1 MKVKETYLGKVSVT
15 AEGRWDKT
23 KEYERL
29 SLVYDTATL
38 ESYISKI
45 KVPANTEIT
54 DEDYWQPYSSFEKQ
68 LVIDYQD
75 FQADV
80 LQRLEA
86 QNRKIKQS
94 RLIVLDDE
102 EREALTIDDI
112 SVGCLVYVL
121 DTKHSYILDSI
132 DSNNN
137 KTWHIYDGSLL
148 GSIIFAE
155 FNGQFPQGLADRAI
169 ADSSGNIFEDTYIT
183 RALVVNYV
191 ADQIKK
197 YLKDNALMILDGQIT
212 PTMLSA
218 SVMQLFGNRTITN
231 LADEEDLTSVNNLL
245 KFKDK
250 VYNTPNYSGL
260 GIKYLRKNII
270 DGVNT
275 LTQEMIDEDYTIYIL
290 QYDYCLNNETITLP
304 DHSII
309 IWKGG
314 SLSEGTINLNK
325 CRILG
330 AYQPT
335 DLFAD
340 SISLDGDWAQG
351 QLFYHA
357 MGLDEDGHLTVELVA
372 DNDYYW
378 YWNGE
383 EWISL
388 GFDLSNFVTTSD
400 FNTFKS
406 QLNTALGLID
416 GRLTNVENAIAAIE
430 PGISLDDVEEAF
442 LSLLQEY
449 VRAGSNVTISVVNGK
464 LQIAASGG
472 EIDWDEVDQHIAD
485 YISQLPSRD
494 VPFANNAGTVAGIIK
509 KGTGLKINDT
519 THVMSVDINYIRQQ
533 LESSMQGATK
543 SFVYT
548 LIDKVLPVGS
558 IILWDNDNVVPTGW
572 RIYTEAQGR
581 YVIGV
586 SPTNGVNVIEEGI
599 QNVLI
604 TTNKFKTAYN
614 SASPETAGATYVQ
627 MQAHPLPAHQHL
639 MSIVKTKIGDNGF
652 GSMAP
657 VSWGHGYMD
666 NNDAIFAGKA
676 PSITTPSSAGIYPV
690 GNAISNPK
698 AVTGPN
704 TASDSIAN
712 TAMGA
717 TEIQNHNVYIS
728 TIPPTIALHY
738 IKRITNAEDL

>member
-1 MKVKETYLGKVSVT
+1 MKVKETYLGKVSIT

-29 SLVYDTATL
+29 SLVYDTTTL

-54 DEDYWQPYSSFEKQ
+54 NEDYWQPYSSFEKQ

-80 LQRLEA
+80 LARLEA

-94 RLIVLDDE
+94 RLVVEDE
-102 EREALTIDDI
+102 EERDALTVDDV

-121 DTKHSYILDSI
+121 NTRHSYILDSI
-132 DSNNN
+132 DTNNN
-137 KTWHIYDGSLL
+137 KTWRIYDGSLL
-148 GSIIFAE
+148 GSILWSE
-155 FNGQFPQGLADRAI
+155 FNGQFPQGVADRAI
-169 ADSSGNIFEDTYIT
+169 ADSSGNVFEDTYIT
-183 RALVVNYV
+183 RALVANYV

-250 VYNTPNYSGL
+250 EYNVPNYSGL

-275 LTQEMIDEDYTIYIL
+275 LTQDMIDEDYTIYIL
-290 QYDYCLNNETITLP
+290 QYDYCLGGETITLP
-304 DHSII
+304 DNSII
-309 IWKGG
+309 FWKGG
-314 SLSEGTINLNK
+314 SLSEGTINLNR

-330 AYQPT
+330 AYRPT

-357 MGLDEDGHLTVELVA
+357 MNLDEDGHFVEIVEN
-372 DNDYYW
+372 NDYYW
-378 YWNGE
+378 YWNGT
-383 EWISL
+383 EWVSL
-388 GFDLSNFVTTSD
+388 GFDLSTFVSKTEY
-400 FNTFKS
+400 NAFKS
-406 QLNTALGLID
+406 QVNEALTSIRN
-416 GRLTNVENAIAAIE
+416 RLTSVENAIGGIQS
-430 PGISLDDVEEAF
+430 GISLEDVDAAF
-442 LSLLQEY
+442 LGLLQKY
-449 VRAGSNVTISVVNGK
+449 VTNGQNVTISVSGGK
-464 LQIAASGG
+464 LQISASGG
-472 EIDWDEVDQHIAD
+472 TEIDWTEVDQHIAD
-485 YISQLPSRD
+485 YIDQLPSKD
-494 VPFANNAGTVAGIIK
+494 VPFATNNGKTAGIIK
-509 KGTGLKINDT
+509 KGTGLKINDS
-519 THVMSVDINYIRQQ
+519 THVMSVDIDYIKQQ
-533 LESSMQGATK
+533 ISSSMQGATK
-543 SFVYT
+543 NFVYT
-548 LIDKVLPVGS
+548 LMDKVLPVGS
-558 IILWDNDNVVPTGW
+558 IILWDGDSNIPNGW
-572 RIYTEAQGR
+572 QIYTAAQGR

-586 SPTNGVNVIEEGI
+586 SPTNGVGVIEEGV

-604 TTNKFKTAYN
+604 TTNKFKTAK
-614 SASPETAGATYVQ
+614 TTGGAAYVQ
-627 MQAHPLPAHQHL
+627 LQSQNLPAHQHL

-652 GSMAP
+652 GSVAP

-666 NNDAIFAGKA
+666 NNDRIFDGKA

-690 GNAISNPK
+690 TDKNTNPK

-704 TASDSIAN
+704 TASNSIAN

-717 TEIQNHNVYIS
+717 TESQNHSVYIS

-738 IKRITNAEDL
+738 IKRITNSQDL

>member
-45 KVPANTEIT
+45 KVPANIEIT
-54 DEDYWQPYSSFEKQ
+54 NEDYWQPYSSFEKQ
-68 LVIDYQD
+68 LVIDYQE

-80 LQRLEA
+80 LRRLEA

-94 RLIVLDDE
+94 RLVVADE
-102 EREALTIDDI
+102 EERDALTVDDI

-132 DSNNN
+132 DTNNN
-137 KTWHIYDGSLL
+137 KTWRIYDGSLL
-148 GSIIFAE
+148 GSILWSE
-155 FNGQFPQGLADRAI
+155 FNGQFPQGVADRAI
-169 ADSSGNIFEDTYIT
+169 ADSSGNVFEDTYIT

-191 ADQIKK
+191 ADQIKR
-197 YLKDNALMILDGQIT
+197 YLKDNALMILDKQIT
-212 PTMLSA
+212 PSMLSD
-218 SVMQLFGNRTITN
+218 SVMQLLGNRSITN
-231 LADEEDLTSVNNLL
+231 LADEEDITSVNNLL

-250 VYNTPNYSGL
+250 EYNVPNYSGL

-275 LTQEMIDEDYTIYIL
+275 LTQDMIDEDYTIYVL
-290 QYDYCLNNETITLP
+290 QYDYCLGGETITLP

-309 IWKGG
+309 FWKGG

-357 MGLDEDGHLTVELVA
+357 MNLDEDGHFVEIVA
-372 DNDYYW
+372 NNNYYW
-378 YWNGE
+378 YWNE
-383 EWISL
+383 TEWISL
-388 GFDLSNFVTTSD
+388 GFDLSNFVTKTEY
-400 FNTFKS
+400 NAFKS
-406 QLNTALGLID
+406 QVNEALTSIRN
-416 GRLTNVENAIAAIE
+416 RLTSVENAIAGIQS
-430 PGISLDDVEEAF
+430 GISLEDVDAAF
-442 LSLLQEY
+442 LGLLQKY
-449 VRAGSNVTISVVNGK
+449 VTNGQNVTISVSGGK

-472 EIDWDEVDQHIAD
+472 TEIDWDEVDQHIAN
-485 YISQLPSRD
+485 YISQLPSAD

-509 KGTGLKINDT
+509 KGTGLKINNS
-519 THVMSVDINYIRQQ
+519 THVMSVDIDYVRQQ
-533 LESSMQGATK
+533 ISSSMQGATK
-543 SFVYT
+543 DFVYT
-548 LIDKVLPVGS
+548 LMDKVLPVGS
-558 IILWDNDNVVPTGW
+558 IILWDGDGNIPNGW
-572 RIYTEAQGR
+572 AVYTEAQGR

-586 SPTNGVNVIEEGI
+586 SPTNGVGIIEEGV

-604 TTNKFKTAYN
+604 TTSKFKTAK
-614 SASPETAGATYVQ
+614 STGGAAYVQ
-627 MQAHPLPAHQHL
+627 LQSQNLPAHQHL

-652 GSMAP
+652 GSVAP

-666 NNDAIFAGKA
+666 NNDAIFGGKA

-690 GNAISNPK
+690 GNQITNPK

-704 TASDSIAN
+704 TASNSIAN

-717 TEIQNHNVYIS
+717 VESQNHNVYIS

-738 IKRITNAEDL
+738 IKRVTNSENL

>member
-1 MKVKETYLGKVSVT
+1 MKVKETYLGKVSIT
-15 AEGRWDKT
+15 AEGKWNKA

-68 LVIDYQD
+68 LVIDYQN

-80 LQRLEA
+80 LARLEA

-94 RLIVLDDE
+94 RLVVADE
-102 EREALTIDDI
+102 EERDALTVDDI

-132 DSNNN
+132 DTNNN

-148 GSIIFAE
+148 GSILWSE
-155 FNGQFPQGLADRAI
+155 FNGQFPQGVADRAI
-169 ADSSGNIFEDTYIT
+169 ADSSGNVFEDTYIT
-183 RALVVNYV
+183 RVLVANYV

-197 YLKDNALMILDGQIT
+197 YLKDNALMILDKQIT
-212 PTMLSA
+212 PSMLSD
-218 SVMQLFGNRTITN
+218 SVMQLLGNRSITN
-231 LADEEDLTSVNNLL
+231 LADEEDITSVNNLL

-250 VYNTPNYSGL
+250 EYNVPNYSGL

-275 LTQEMIDEDYTIYIL
+275 LTQDMIDEDYTIYVL
-290 QYDYCLNNETITLP
+290 QYDYCLGDETITLP

-309 IWKGG
+309 FWKGG

-335 DLFAD
+335 DLFAN

-357 MGLDEDGHLTVELVA
+357 MNLDEDGHFVEIVE
-372 DNDYYW
+372 NNNYYW
-378 YWNGE
+378 YWNE
-383 EWISL
+383 TEWISL
-388 GFDLSNFVTTSD
+388 GFDLSSFVTKTEY
-400 FNTFKS
+400 NAFKS
-406 QLNTALGLID
+406 QVESALSSIRN
-416 GRLTNVENAIAAIE
+416 RLTTVENAISGIQS
-430 PGISLDDVEEAF
+430 GISLEDVDAAF
-442 LSLLQEY
+442 LGLLQKY
-449 VRAGSNVTISVVNGK
+449 VTNGQNVTISVSGGK

-472 EIDWDEVDQHIAD
+472 TEIDWDEVDQHIAE
-485 YISQLPSRD
+485 YIDQLPSKD

-509 KGTGLKINDT
+509 KGTGLTINDK
-519 THVMSVDINYIRQQ
+519 THVMSVDINYIKQQ
-533 LESSMQGATK
+533 ISSSMQGATK
-543 SFVYT
+543 DFVYE
-548 LIDKVLPVGS
+548 LMDKVLPVGS
-558 IILWDNDNVVPTGW
+558 IILWDNDDVVPTGW

-586 SPTNGVNVIEEGI
+586 KPGGVSVLKNGKTIATNDFTQE
-599 QNVLI
+599 QDF
-604 TTNKFKTAYN
+604 T
-614 SASPETAGATYVQ
+614 TAGKKGGNDITFVHLNAST
-627 MQAHPLPAHQHL
+627 LPAHQH
-639 MSIVKTKIGDNGF
+639 IYNVYKGKVGDNNHTL
-652 GSMAP
+652 MMPA
-657 VSWGHGYMD
+657 SWGHGYQD
-666 NNDAIFAGKA
+666 NDAILENNIRPSTMGIYNAKAATGPNIAGDGITTGN
-676 PSITTPSSAGIYPV
+676 PDITTPQS
-690 GNAISNPK
+690 
-698 AVTGPN
+698 N
-704 TASDSIAN
+704 TA
-712 TAMGA
+712 
-717 TEIQNHNVYIS
+717 VYIN
-728 TIPPTIALHY
+728 TLPPTIALHY
-738 IKRITNAEDL
+738 IKRITNSQDL

>member
-1 MKVKETYLGKVSVT
+1 ME
-15 AEGRWDKT
+15 
-23 KEYERL
+23 
-29 SLVYDTATL
+29 
-38 ESYISKI
+38 
-45 KVPANTEIT
+45 
-54 DEDYWQPYSSFEKQ
+54 
-68 LVIDYQD
+68 
-75 FQADV
+75 
-80 LQRLEA
+80 
-86 QNRKIKQS
+86 
-94 RLIVLDDE
+94 LI
-102 EREALTIDDI
+102 
-112 SVGCLVYVL
+112 
-121 DTKHSYILDSI
+121 
-132 DSNNN
+132 N
-137 KTWHIYDGSLL
+137 
-148 GSIIFAE
+148 
-155 FNGQFPQGLADRAI
+155 
-169 ADSSGNIFEDTYIT
+169 
-183 RALVVNYV
+183 
-191 ADQIKK
+191 
-197 YLKDNALMILDGQIT
+197 
-212 PTMLSA
+212 
-218 SVMQLFGNRTITN
+218 
-231 LADEEDLTSVNNLL
+231 
-245 KFKDK
+245 
-250 VYNTPNYSGL
+250 
-260 GIKYLRKNII
+260 
-270 DGVNT
+270 
-275 LTQEMIDEDYTIYIL
+275 
-290 QYDYCLNNETITLP
+290 
-304 DHSII
+304 
-309 IWKGG
+309 
-314 SLSEGTINLNK
+314 
-325 CRILG
+325 
-330 AYQPT
+330 
-335 DLFAD
+335 
-340 SISLDGDWAQG
+340 
-351 QLFYHA
+351 
-357 MGLDEDGHLTVELVA
+357 
-372 DNDYYW
+372 
-378 YWNGE
+378 
-383 EWISL
+383 
-388 GFDLSNFVTTSD
+388 NFVTTSD

-627 MQAHPLPAHQHL
+627 MQSHNLPAHQHL

>member
-1 MKVKETYLGKVSVT
+1 MKVKETYLGKVSIT

-29 SLVYDTATL
+29 SLVYDTTTL

-54 DEDYWQPYSSFEKQ
+54 NEDYWQPYSSFEKQ

-80 LQRLEA
+80 LERLEA

-94 RLIVLDDE
+94 RLVVEDE
-102 EREALTIDDI
+102 EERDALTVDDV

-121 DTKHSYILDSI
+121 DTRHSYILDSI
-132 DSNNN
+132 DTNNN
-137 KTWHIYDGSLL
+137 KTWRIYDGSLL
-148 GSIIFAE
+148 GSILWAE
-155 FNGQFPQGLADRAI
+155 FNGQFPQGVADRAI

-183 RALVVNYV
+183 RALVANYV

-197 YLKDNALMILDGQIT
+197 YLKDNALMILDKQIT
-212 PTMLSA
+212 PSMLSD
-218 SVMQLFGNRTITN
+218 SVMQLLGNRSITN
-231 LADEEDLTSVNNLL
+231 LADEEDITSVNNLL

-250 VYNTPNYSGL
+250 EYNVPNYSGL

-275 LTQEMIDEDYTIYIL
+275 LTQDMIDEEYTIYVL
-290 QYDYCLNNETITLP
+290 QYDYCLGGETITLP
-304 DHSII
+304 NHSII
-309 IWKGG
+309 FWKGG

-335 DLFAD
+335 DLFVD

-357 MGLDEDGHLTVELVA
+357 MNLDEDGHFVEIVE
-372 DNDYYW
+372 NNNYYW
-378 YWNGE
+378 YWNE
-383 EWISL
+383 TEWISL
-388 GFDLSNFVTTSD
+388 GFDLSTFVTTTEY
-400 FNTFKS
+400 NAFKL
-406 QLNTALGLID
+406 QVNEALTSIRN
-416 GRLTNVENAIAAIE
+416 RLTSVENAIAGIQ
-430 PGISLDDVEEAF
+430 PGISLEDVDEAF

-472 EIDWDEVDQHIAD
+472 TEIDWDEVDQHIAD
-485 YISQLPSRD
+485 YISQLPSAD
-494 VPFANNAGTVAGIIK
+494 VPFANNAGSVAGIIK
-509 KGTGLKINDT
+509 KGTGLKINDS
-519 THVMSVDINYIRQQ
+519 THVMSVDIDYVRQQ
-533 LESSMQGATK
+533 IASSMQGATK
-543 SFVYT
+543 AFVYD
-548 LIDKVLPVGS
+548 LMDKVLPVGS
-558 IILWDNDNVVPTGW
+558 IILWDGDGNIPDGW
-572 RIYTEAQGR
+572 QIYTAAQGR

-586 SPTNGVNVIEEGI
+586 SPTNGVGVIEEGV

-604 TTNKFKTAYN
+604 TTSKFKTAG
-614 SASPETAGATYVQ
+614 STGGAAYVQ
-627 MQAHPLPAHQHL
+627 LQSQNLPAHQHL
-639 MSIVKTKIGDNGF
+639 MSVVKTKIGDNAF
-652 GSMAP
+652 GSVAP
-657 VSWGHGYMD
+657 VSWGHGYID
-666 NNDAIFAGKA
+666 NNDAIFHGKA

-690 GNAISNPK
+690 TDQNTSPK

-704 TASDSIAN
+704 TASNSIAT

-717 TEIQNHNVYIS
+717 TESQNHNVYIS

-738 IKRITNAEDL
+738 IKRVTNSENL

>member
-29 SLVYDTATL
+29 SLVYNTATL

-80 LQRLEA
+80 LQRLES

-169 ADSSGNIFEDTYIT
+169 ADSSGNVFEDTYIT

-250 VYNTPNYSGL
+250 AYNTPNYSGL

-290 QYDYCLNNETITLP
+290 QYDYCLDNETITLP

-357 MGLDEDGHLTVELVA
+357 MGLDEDGHLTVELIA

-388 GFDLSNFVTTSD
+388 GFDLSNFVTVSD
-400 FNTFKS
+400 FNSFKS

-416 GRLTNVENAIAAIE
+416 DRLTNVENAISSIQ

-449 VRAGSNVTISVVNGK
+449 VAAGNNVTISVVNNK

-485 YISQLPSRD
+485 YISQLPSAD
-494 VPFANNAGTVAGIIK
+494 VPFANNAGTIAGIIK
-509 KGTGLKINDT
+509 KGNGLKINDT
-519 THVMSVDINYIRQQ
+519 THVMSVDIDYVRQQ
-533 LESSMQGATK
+533 IASSMQGATK
-543 SFVYT
+543 AFVYD
-548 LIDKVLPVGS
+548 LMDKVLPVGS
-558 IILWDNDNVVPTGW
+558 IILWDNDNAVPTGW

-586 SPTNGVNVIEEGI
+586 SPTNGVNIIEEGV

-604 TTNKFKTAYN
+604 TTNKFKTAGN
-614 SASPETAGATYVQ
+614 TAGTTYVQ
-627 MQAHPLPAHQHL
+627 MQAHHLPAHQHL

-690 GNAISNPK
+690 GNGITNPK

-712 TAMGA
+712 TAAGA
-717 TEIQNHNVYIS
+717 TEANVPNVYIS

>member
-1 MKVKETYLGKVSVT
+1 MKVKETYLGKVSIT

-23 KEYERL
+23 KIYERL
-29 SLVYDTATL
+29 SLVYDTTTL

-45 KVPANTEIT
+45 KVPANIEIT
-54 DEDYWQPYSSFEKQ
+54 NEDYWQPYSSFEKQ

-80 LQRLEA
+80 LARLEA

-94 RLIVLDDE
+94 RLVVEDE
-102 EREALTIDDI
+102 EERDALTVNDV

-121 DTKHSYILDSI
+121 DTRHSYILDSI
-132 DSNNN
+132 DTNNN
-137 KTWHIYDGSLL
+137 KTWRIYDGSLL
-148 GSIIFAE
+148 GSILWAE
-155 FNGQFPQGLADRAI
+155 FNGQFPQGVADRAI

-183 RALVVNYV
+183 RALVANYV

-197 YLKDNALMILDGQIT
+197 YLKDNALMILDKQIT
-212 PTMLSA
+212 PSMLSD
-218 SVMQLFGNRTITN
+218 SVMQLLGNRSITN
-231 LADEEDLTSVNNLL
+231 LADEEDITSVNNLL

-250 VYNTPNYSGL
+250 EYNVPNYSGL

-275 LTQEMIDEDYTIYIL
+275 LTQDMIDEDYTIYVL
-290 QYDYCLNNETITLP
+290 QYDYCLGGETITLP

-309 IWKGG
+309 FWKGG
-314 SLSEGTINLNK
+314 SLSEGTVNLNK

-357 MGLDEDGHLTVELVA
+357 MNLDEDGHFVEIVE
-372 DNDYYW
+372 NNNYYW
-378 YWNGE
+378 YWNE
-383 EWISL
+383 TEWISL
-388 GFDLSNFVTTSD
+388 GFDLSAFVTKTEY
-400 FNTFKS
+400 NTFKS
-406 QLNTALGLID
+406 QVESALSSIRN
-416 GRLTNVENAIAAIE
+416 RLTTVENAIASIQS
-430 PGISLDDVEEAF
+430 GISINDVDAAF
-442 LSLLQEY
+442 LGLLQKY
-449 VRAGSNVTISVVNGK
+449 VTNGQNVTISVSGGK
-464 LQIAASGG
+464 LQISASGG
-472 EIDWDEVDQHIAD
+472 TEIDWDEVDQHIAD
-485 YISQLPSRD
+485 YIDQLPSGD

-509 KGTGLKINDT
+509 KGTGLKINDK
-519 THVMSVDINYIRQQ
+519 THVMSVDIDYIKQQ
-533 LESSMQGATK
+533 ISSSMQGATK
-543 SFVYT
+543 DFVYT

-558 IILWDNDNVVPTGW
+558 IILWDGTEAIPNGW
-572 RIYTEAQGR
+572 AVYTAAQGR
-581 YVIGV
+581 YIIGA
-586 SPTNGVNVIEEGI
+586 STNGIGIIEEGV

-614 SASPETAGATYVQ
+614 PNSPETAGAAYVQ
-627 MQAHPLPAHQHL
+627 LQSQNLPAHQHL
-639 MSIVKTKIGDNGF
+639 MSVVKTKIGDNAF
-652 GSMAP
+652 GSIAP
-657 VSWGHGYMD
+657 VSWGHGYID
-666 NNDAIFAGKA
+666 NNGAIFHGKA
-676 PSITTPSSAGIYPV
+676 PAITTPSSAGIYPV
-690 GNAISNPK
+690 TDKNTNPK

-704 TASDSIAN
+704 TASNSIAN

-717 TEIQNHNVYIS
+717 VESQNHNVYIS

-738 IKRITNAEDL
+738 IKRVTNSENL